1 MRLGLLLHLFLSFH
15 LAAGDGEY
23 SIQFL
28 CDEDATTSPIF
39 SIIRVEPTDGG
50 LRLFLGTSDPSGVAD
65 LLANGALEAQLSD
78 HRSETATSPSISL
91 GKAVWCTDDG
101 PAVYLDF
108 ASPLPEC
115 DGKPPVK
122 IEYFFTVPVTLGP
135 DRDLVIG
142 QDPDFLWVIEEIG
155 ISRANRGL

>member
-1 MRLGLLLHLFLSFH
+1 MRLGLLLPLLLSFH
-15 LAAGDGEY
+15 LATGGGEF

-39 SIIRVEPTDGG
+39 SITRAEPINGG
-50 LRLFLGTSDPSGVAD
+50 LRLFLGTSDPTRVAG

-78 HRSETATSPSISL
+78 HQTETTTSPSISL
-91 GKAVWCTDDG
+91 GKVVWCTEDG
-101 PAVYLDF
+101 PPIYLDF

-142 QDPDFLWVIEEIG
+142 QDPDFLWIIEEIG
-155 ISRANRGL
+155 AMKG